1 MNTELEA
8 LLSRAKI
15 VFWDFDGVIKES
27 VDIKTNAFKE
37 LFLPYDDN
45 VVEAICRHHEGNGG
59 MSRFEKIPLYLSW
72 VGEHITDKNIHFY
85 CNKFSSIVV
94 QRVVDSP
101 WVPGVL
107 ELLKSNSKKNVLVTA
122 TPYKE
127 IRFILKKL
135 NIDLLFSE
143 IYGAP
148 TNKTEAVSNVLK
160 KLNID
165 PKKAIMIGDS
175 DSDYKAATENKIEF
189 ILRRTNLNKDLQNVC
204 TCSKVDDFLRS

>member
-1 MNTELEA
+1 M
-8 LLSRAKI
+8 
-15 VFWDFDGVIKES
+15 
-27 VDIKTNAFKE
+27 
-37 LFLPYDDN
+37 
-45 VVEAICRHHEGNGG
+45 
-59 MSRFEKIPLYLSW
+59 
-72 VGEHITDKNIHFY
+72 
-85 CNKFSSIVV
+85 
-94 QRVVDSP
+94 
-101 WVPGVL
+101 
-107 ELLKSNSKKNVLVTA
+107 
-122 TPYKE
+122 
-127 IRFILKKL
+127 
-135 NIDLLFSE
+135 FSE